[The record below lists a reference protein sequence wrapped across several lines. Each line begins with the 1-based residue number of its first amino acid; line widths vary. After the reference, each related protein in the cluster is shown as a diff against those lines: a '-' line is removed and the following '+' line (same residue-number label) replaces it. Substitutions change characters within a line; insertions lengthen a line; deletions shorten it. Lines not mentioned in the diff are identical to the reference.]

1 VYLYPCT
8 VLRTTNNELHFQP
21 QVSLLTSDKM
31 GRKVHAAAVH
41 AAPIFMNK
49 AATLAKVTQII
60 REAKKQNIEL
70 LAFPETFVPG
80 YPYFIECYPPIKQVA
95 ALAEYAEQSVTVR
108 DDLDEVRAVC
118 REAEI
123 SICLGIS
130 ERVPDGFTLFNSQ
143 VYIDSQGKIK
153 GVHRKLQP
161 TYVERMVWAQ
171 GGGHTLRTYDSLGDF
186 KIGGLCCWENT
197 MPLARQALSTDG
209 EEIHVGAWPALNT
222 MSGFESAA
230 NAQIEALMKNH
241 ALTGQTF
248 VLCTSNYVDDTCLDW
263 MEKNLGKQDSVK
275 AGGGWSA
282 IVRTVN
288 KASGYHV
295 VTDC

>member
-1 VYLYPCT
+1 
-8 VLRTTNNELHFQP
+8 
-21 QVSLLTSDKM
+21 M
-31 GRKVHAAAVH
+31 ARKVQAAAVH
-41 AAPIFMNK
+41 AAPVFMDK
-49 AATLAKVTQII
+49 AATLTKVVRLIKYAKTRDI
-60 REAKKQNIEL
+60 KL

-80 YPYFIECYPPIKQVA
+80 YPYFIECYPPIKQVG
-95 ALAEYAEQSVTVR
+95 ALVAYGEQSVVVK
-108 DDLDEVRAVC
+108 DDLHEVQAAC

-130 ERVPDGFTLFNSQ
+130 ERVPDGYTLFNSQ
-143 VYIDSQGKIK
+143 VYIDSKGDIK

-197 MPLARQALSTDG
+197 MPLARQALTLDG

-222 MSGFESAA
+222 MAGFENSA
-230 NAQIEALMKNH
+230 NAQIEALMKSH
-241 ALTGQTF
+241 ALTGQAF
-248 VLCTSNYVDDTCLDW
+248 VICSSNYVDDSCLNW
-263 MEKNLGKQDSVK
+263 MKENLGEQDSVK

-282 IVRTVN
+282 IVSTRETIVCLLL
-288 KASGYHV
+288 
-295 VTDC
+295 TTP